1 MRTLDGYSLPLRN
14 YYKNSDMIM
23 VLHFKSCHL
32 PDSRTEI
39 VTNEIDVWNFASQ
52 ELRSGKVE
60 DRERGNH
67 DGHSR

>member
-1 MRTLDGYSLPLRN
+1 
-14 YYKNSDMIM
+14 M